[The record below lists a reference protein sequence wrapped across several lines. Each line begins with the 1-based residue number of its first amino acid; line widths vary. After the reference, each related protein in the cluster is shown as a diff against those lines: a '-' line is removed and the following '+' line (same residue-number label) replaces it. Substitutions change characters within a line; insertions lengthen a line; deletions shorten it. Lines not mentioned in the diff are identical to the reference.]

1 MSAKIIYGKEVA
13 QQLRAEMKTVVEKM
27 KANGINPHLTV
38 ILVGDDPASH
48 SYVRGKE
55 KASQEIGIAS
65 KVIKMPEETTEEAL
79 LDTIHTLNSDDTVH
93 GILVQLPLPKHIDE
107 ERVIAAIAPE
117 KDVDGFHP
125 INVGKMILG
134 QDTFLP
140 CTPHGIIK
148 LLEAIDAEIEGKHVV
163 VIGRSNIVGKPMG
176 QLLLN
181 WHATVTYCHSR
192 TKNLKAITQ
201 LADILI
207 VAVGRA
213 NMIDA
218 SYVKEGAIVIDVG
231 VNRTADGKL
240 TGDVDFASV
249 KEKAS
254 YITPVP
260 GGVGPMTIT
269 MLLDN
274 TIKAA
279 QRLTHDG

>member
-181 WHATVTYCHSR
+181 RHATVTYCHSR

-231 VNRTADGKL
+231 VNRTSDGKL